1 MVTSREHVL
10 IKGTVTSRNVR
21 SVSEMAE
28 FAAIVYRQKQT
39 MTDEKK
45 SPGVGSK
52 SAYWQFTSPS
62 ERYDHVVKEAQET
75 PFCVLD
81 KSAKLEDTQQG
92 NIHVA
97 ADRVLKVI
105 LPKSTYGLIPT
116 IVSLLNGEG
125 VPNPTLSKLFH
136 VIPTDPKSVEGFFV
150 LFSNFERS
158 SFDVYHLKIQQTQVA
173 SSFITRARRFLS
185 RSEDIEASSFITRA
199 RRFLS
204 RSEDIDTEWKI
215 SGTCYHS
222 SFTVMLPML
231 IDFMQGM
238 EDAEEHIAKFLSEG
252 SKNADAISTETQRMI
267 NPALPVQGP
276 DTVNIQGLQTRH

>member
-1 MVTSREHVL
+1 
-10 IKGTVTSRNVR
+10 
-21 SVSEMAE
+21 MAE
-28 FAAIVYRQKQT
+28 FAIVYRQKQT

-45 SPGVGSK
+45 ALVLAQSLLTGNLPP
-52 SAYWQFTSPS
+52 SPS
-62 ERYDHVVKEAQET
+62 ERYDHVAKEAQEA

-125 VPNPTLSKLFH
+125 VPNPTLSKLFQ

-150 LFSNFERS
+150 LLSNFEKS
-158 SFDVYHLKIQQTQVA
+158 SFDVCHVKIQQTQVA
-173 SSFITRARRFLS
+173 SSSITRARRILS
-185 RSEDIEASSFITRA
+185 RSEDIN
-199 RRFLS
+199 
-204 RSEDIDTEWKI
+204 TEWKI
-215 SGTCYHS
+215 SGTCYYS

-238 EDAEEHIAKFLSEG
+238 EDAEEHITKFLSEG
-252 SKNADAISTETQRMI
+252 SKNADVISTETQKMI
-267 NPALPVQGP
+267 NPGP
-276 DTVNIQGLQTRH
+276 DTVNVQGLQTH